1 MWIGI
6 ILALLM
12 NNTILY
18 KLGSNNALIISIS
31 VIGIVFGV
39 AGIFFHGFVTI
50 LASSVIGSYMMIR
63 PLGWFIGEWPNEFTL
78 VKMIKYKIVHDL
90 PIVFYLYAILFT
102 LLAGLGLVVQ
112 FNRLQKE
119 NRK

>member
-50 LASSVIGSYMMIR
+50 LASRVIGSYMMIR

-102 LLAGLGLVVQ
+102 LLQ
-112 FNRLQKE
+112 FQKFSVSPFLDI
-119 NRK
+119 